1 MATTQRTVDPEFKS
15 VLRQQEINVLRF
27 QPSFERF
34 LAREPHPPAYR
45 FDFNK
50 VDEDVPVTVTLNG
63 VVDRGGVIARQRE
76 AVELRFFA
84 AAFDIPWVEEWIKT
98 QHSGLPTPIQPL
110 SNNESTRIINAIR
123 RKMDDSAWK
132 GDGFRTEDWDGAVD
146 IPSAAATSTMTG
158 DLSDDAGPKEFLRSI
173 VQVRKVMENDLAAGR
188 VVMAMDS
195 AEALELARPFDATAP
210 GGPSAVDLILN
221 AVDEIVPVQNTNLN
235 GIAVL
240 HVQGND
246 NAAWI
251 PTTPGGVEFVH
262 GDVGRGEDVRIKV
275 FHQAGFVYF
284 RDGEGTPTGDGGS
297 GDSRSFGKVDGLTS

>member
-1 MATTQRTVDPEFKS
+1 MATTKRTVDPEFKS

-50 VDEDVPVTVTLNG
+50 VDEDIPVSVTLNG
-63 VVDRGGVIARQRE
+63 LVERGGVIARQRE
-76 AVELRFFA
+76 SVELRFFT
-84 AAFDIPWVEEWIKT
+84 AAFDIPWVEEWIKN

-110 SNNESTRIINAIR
+110 SNNESARIINAIR

-132 GDGFRTEDWDGAVD
+132 GDGFRTQDWDGAVD
-146 IPSAAATSTMTG
+146 IPTAAATSTMSG
-158 DLSDDAGPKEFLRSI
+158 DLSDADGPKNFHKAI
-173 VQVRKVMENDLAAGR
+173 VQVRKVMENDLSAGR

-195 AEALELARPFDATAP
+195 AEAMELSRPYDDTAP
-210 GGPSAVDLILN
+210 GGPSAIDLILN
-221 AVDEIVPVQNTNLN
+221 AVDEIIPVQNTNLN
-235 GIAVL
+235 GLAVL

-246 NAAWI
+246 NAAWV
-251 PTTPGGVEFVH
+251 PTTPGGVEFVM
-262 GDVGRGEDVRIKV
+262 GDAGQGDDIRMKV

-284 RDGEGTPTGDGGS
+284 RDGEGTATADGGS
-297 GDSRSFGKVDGLTS
+297 GGSRSFGKVDGLTS